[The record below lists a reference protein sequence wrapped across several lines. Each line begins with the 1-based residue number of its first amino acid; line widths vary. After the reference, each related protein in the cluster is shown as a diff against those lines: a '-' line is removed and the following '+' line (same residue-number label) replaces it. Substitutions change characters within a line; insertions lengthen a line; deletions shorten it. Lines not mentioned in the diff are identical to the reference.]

1 MTPIAADDRS
11 LNWELA
17 AESIVLKIRWFGIA
31 MGLIL
36 VQTRSELR
44 NPDAVRAFLAL
55 GASYALLDTIFYRMG
70 EVFLK
75 RVPLFVSA
83 MEALFIALLCY
94 HDTGLES
101 PFRWYYLL
109 SSICCALRFRPMIT
123 WLTFGFHCLSFAS
136 LAWMIEGSNFPAARG
151 YAFTIVILA
160 WLTWA
165 GSALSGLLRGA
176 YERLKQ
182 LNADLERSR
191 GELEERVAERSSAL
205 RASQARLIHQ
215 EKMAAF
221 GLLAAGIAH
230 EVGNPL
236 AAVSSLIQMLKRR
249 RPDDYTA
256 EKLDLVAGQVGRIQR
271 TIRELID
278 FSRPTATEVVSVRL
292 GEVVDE
298 ALGVAKYYQRTK
310 DRAISTAID
319 PAIPPIRAS
328 RDHIQQIILNLV
340 MNAIDATNKGG
351 AIAIEAGLDE
361 GSIVLSVTDDGRGI
375 AIADRCR
382 IFQPYFTT
390 KPQGTGLGLYIS
402 RQIVEELGGTLNYH
416 TEEGRGTK
424 FIVRI
429 PVDREI
435 EGRDHKDY
443 DHVTNQAVDERSSE
457 RSVPLIRVELMR
469 TESVMSVSEATRL
482 VDAAVSPG
490 EAASLNGGTAAFD
503 SIS

>member
-31 MGLIL
+31 IGLIL

-75 RVPLFVSA
+75 RVPLFVSV
-83 MEALFIALLCY
+83 MESLFIALLCY

-136 LAWMIEGSNFPAARG
+136 LAWMIEGSRFPAARG

-351 AIAIEAGLDE
+351 AIAIEAGVED

-402 RQIVEELGGTLNYH
+402 RQIVEELGGALGYH
-416 TEEGRGTK
+416 TEEGRGAK
-424 FIVRI
+424 FLVRI
-429 PVDREI
+429 PVDRVQEI
-435 EGRDHKDY
+435 SVQKDDDVIQNGLIY
-443 DHVTNQAVDERSSE
+443 DRTIGASASSK
-457 RSVPLIRVELMR
+457 VVEFER
-469 TESVMSVSEATRL
+469 TEAARCEDESSVVEG
-482 VDAAVSPG
+482 VVAAG
-490 EAASLNGGTAAFD
+490 DESLFVGGTAASID
-503 SIS
+503 SV